1 MASVY
6 LAYDQKLKRHVALK
20 IMHEHMLSRKNL
32 RERFQREA
40 YSVSKLKHEN
50 ILEIYDFSGDDSQ
63 DLWLVMEFIP
73 GYDLNDYVACF
84 PSQVIHHLVAT
95 CIIREVAKALTEA
108 HSHGIVH
115 RDIKASNIMV
125 SESGQI
131 KLTDFGIAKDLVGDS
146 ELTQTGSFIGSPNY
160 MSPEQI
166 RGEASDPRSD
176 LYALCVLYFKL
187 VTGRLPFDGDST
199 HDIMDQVLHKPVPK
213 PKAIKS
219 TIPSYISQ
227 FIVKGMAKQAK
238 QRHQTV
244 DQLVVMLDDFLNDN
258 QLGDSG
264 IELRLFFSDPRRFA
278 RKVRKNHKSRQASDP
293 LLMARSLHWD
303 EMHKRRRQK
312 MKPEPPQQAHNPP
325 PQQQAPAAR
334 QVVADPP
341 QPAQNAQG
349 ALLAGGQSQAGTK
362 PAPARR
368 LATVVHDSS
377 AAAAISPDKVRQL
390 KAVAGQRGAAQQHTI
405 PRGTVIY
412 QRPHRRSGGGSPRQQ
427 LLSAR
432 RSQSKPRKLPALHKL
447 TLTQQRRLRAKILAQ
462 STYYRDRPVHGQLR
476 YKKQASRHDLWP
488 WFGLVA
494 VAAMMMW
501 GGFMVSHHYGTD
513 LYGIIGASAAE
524 LSSQYLDVVD
534 MAGGQPAAAQPLPEA
549 LSAAGTLTQQAAA
562 ASFEPPQP
570 QRSPSPAKMPPP
582 SPPPALA
589 PTHAS
594 KPRLKTK
601 MVPPPPPLVA
611 ARPKIV
617 YIPSGR
623 VQAYIHPPAE
633 VYLGG
638 HYLGSSSRVF
648 KKPLTLKAGTYEL
661 KLKRSGYETYARPI
675 LIKERQNLSLGK
687 IMLKKA
693 AYYSLAVQGPKGTQ
707 FLLKDSSGRH
717 FKSMTLV
724 SSEYRMRLRRG
735 QYEIL
740 AMRGGKVFKR
750 QIKLPSVYGDL
761 VVSLVF

>member
-166 RGEASDPRSD
+166 RGEASDTRSD

-187 VTGRLPFDGDST
+187 VTGTLPFDGDST

-244 DQLVVMLDDFLNDN
+244 DQLVVTLDEFLNEN

-264 IELRLFFSDPRRFA
+264 IELRLFFSDPRKFA

-293 LLMARSLHWD
+293 PLMARSLHWD
-303 EMHKRRRQK
+303 EIHKRRRHK
-312 MKPEPPQQAHNPP
+312 VKPEPANPAHNLSGQHLAQKAKGVAPP
-325 PQQQAPAAR
+325 
-334 QVVADPP
+334 V
-341 QPAQNAQG
+341 
-349 ALLAGGQSQAGTK
+349 TK
-362 PAPARR
+362 PRVGMQSTPARR
-368 LATVVHDSS
+368 QATVVHDRQGV
-377 AAAAISPDKVRQL
+377 AAVSPEKVRQL
-390 KAVAGQRGAAQQHTI
+390 KAAAGQRGAAKQQTI
-405 PRGTVIY
+405 SRGTVVY
-412 QRPHRRSGGGSPRQQ
+412 QRPHRRGRGVGLLSPRQH
-427 LLSAR
+427 LASAAR
-432 RSQSKPRKLPALHKL
+432 RTHKSRKLSVLPKL
-447 TLTQQRRLRAKILAQ
+447 TPTQQRRLRAQILAR
-462 STYYRDRPVHGQLR
+462 STYYRDRPVHGQHR
-476 YKKQASRHDLWP
+476 HKKHSSRLDLWS
-488 WFGLVA
+488 WFGVIAGAA
-494 VAAMMMW
+494 VMMW
-501 GGFMVSHHYGTD
+501 GGFVVSYYYGTD
-513 LYGIIGASAAE
+513 LYGLMGSAE
-524 LSSQYLDVVD
+524 LSSQYLDIMD
-534 MAGGQPAAAQPLPEA
+534 MVGSQPVAAGPSRQPP
-549 LSAAGTLTQQAAA
+549 SAATLAQHAEVAAI
-562 ASFEPPQP
+562 EQP
-570 QRSPSPAKMPPP
+570 QAEPQLSRPLASVPAP
-582 SPPPALA
+582 PPPASA
-589 PTHAS
+589 PTS
-594 KPRLKTK
+594 SSNQRFKTK
-601 MVPPPPPLVA
+601 VVPPASRPVT

-623 VQAYIHPPAE
+623 IQAYIQPPAE
-633 VYLGG
+633 VYLGQ

-648 KKPLTLKAGTYEL
+648 KKPLTLKAGTYQL
-661 KLKRSGYETYARPI
+661 KLKRPGYETYARSI